1 MYELSKQIDFTL
13 NMSLCIRDPN
23 FSQHV
28 YKIEP
33 VYTKQEICSLSFKK
47 NSETIFDLI
56 YFLRSMYGFHQKDE
70 LFLKI
75 FIFNPDFI
83 KK

>member
-1 MYELSKQIDFTL
+1 LHIHNVFPYLLIKPFKKFTSSELNTYMYELSKHIDFTL

-33 VYTKQEICSLSFKK
+33 VYTKQEIWSFSFKK
-47 NSETIFDLI
+47 IEKQ
-56 YFLRSMYGFHQKDE
+56 FLF
-70 LFLKI
+70 
-75 FIFNPDFI
+75 
-83 KK
+83 